1 MRIDSDAAALTVHT
15 ALPRRHTPSSA
26 QHGILTRNEAML
38 TLLDQAR
45 LVARSEASILVQ
57 GESGTGKEL
66 LARFIHQQSE
76 RARAPFIALNCSAIP
91 EGLLESELF
100 GHVRGAF
107 SGATGSHP
115 GLFAAAEGGTLFLDE
130 IGDMPVSLQAK
141 LLRVLQERTVRA
153 VGTSHH
159 RPIDVRVI
167 SATHRN
173 LEQERACGRFR
184 EDLYYRIKV
193 VSLELPPLR
202 ERTEDIPLLA
212 EHFVKQ
218 IAQRDGKPLSG
229 LSAAALTALCQAD
242 WPGNVRQ
249 LQNVIEHACALS
261 RGGVISCVGLGA
273 RKDETSCP
281 LPNFT
286 EARIRFEH
294 DYLVRLLKLTAGRVA
309 DAARIAAR
317 NRTEFY
323 RLLQRHQLDPARFRT
338 GSDPRA

>member
-229 LSAAALTALCQAD
+229 LSAAAQ
-242 WPGNVRQ
+242 
-249 LQNVIEHACALS
+249 I
-261 RGGVISCVGLGA
+261 
-273 RKDETSCP
+273 
-281 LPNFT
+281 
-286 EARIRFEH
+286 
-294 DYLVRLLKLTAGRVA
+294 GRAHV
-309 DAARIAAR
+309 
-317 NRTEFY
+317 
-323 RLLQRHQLDPARFRT
+323 
-338 GSDPRA
+338 